1 MEMRTGQVALI
12 IIAVGGLG
20 ASADSHSG
28 SVCIA
33 PVPETVDGRS
43 APGMAC
49 GLDKL
54 SLKIDGKA
62 MAWSTKE
69 SVKIED
75 LDVNVRHRVVVFCDG
90 KPQQSFGF
98 RFSDFKTADL
108 CLFLNDLYR
117 TVQLSEVKRCPWCK
131 CR

>member
-1 MEMRTGQVALI
+1 MRVRRVGLI
-12 IIAVGGLG
+12 IVAMVGSVF
-20 ASADSHSG
+20 SAESG
-28 SVCIA
+28 SGSICIA

-54 SLKIDGKA
+54 SLKIDSKT
-62 MAWSTKE
+62 MAWSIKE
-69 SVKIED
+69 SVKIGA

-98 RFSDFKTADL
+98 RFSDFKTTDL

-117 TVQLSEVKRCPWCK
+117 TVQLSELKRYPWCK
-131 CR
+131 CK